1 MNLRERLSKPG
12 PILMDGAVGTE
23 LARRGIDTTLPLW
36 SARALIDD
44 RGCETLQLIHADYA
58 RAGAEILITNTF
70 RTTLRA
76 LGRAGLGDQ
85 WRLYNRRAVEAARAG
100 AGAGAD
106 AGAGGPGALVAGSV
120 APLED
125 CYRPDEVP
133 AQADCQREHRR
144 QVDLLAQLGV
154 DLIVI
159 ETMNLGR
166 EAVAAA
172 DAARAVGIDALVSLC
187 PGSPAKLLSGE
198 TLSEVL
204 PRILQAGGERILGC
218 LLNCGSP
225 DLLASAFVG
234 FTGIRPDVPHGLY
247 AHLGEPDPV
256 SGWRLPRDQDPEGYA
271 SWMALRVN
279 EGARLIGGCCG
290 TGPAHIAA
298 LASRLPS
305 W

>member
-1 MNLRERLSKPG
+1 MTIRERLLKPD
-12 PILMDGAVGTE
+12 PVLMDGAVGTE

-44 RGCETLQLIHADYA
+44 RGCETLRSLHADYA

-70 RTTLRA
+70 RSTQRA
-76 LGRAGLGDQ
+76 LGRAGLGDR
-85 WRLYNRRAVEAARAG
+85 WHLLNRRAVDAARAG
-100 AGAGAD
+100 AEAAGD
-106 AGAGGPGALVAGSV
+106 AGAGASVVLVAGSV

-133 AQADCQREHRR
+133 AQDDCRQEHRR
-144 QVDLLAQLGV
+144 QVDLLARLGV
-154 DLIVI
+154 DLVVI

-172 DAARAVGIDALVSLC
+172 EAARAVGIDALVSFC
-187 PGSPAKLLSGE
+187 PGSPGKLLSGE
-198 TLSEVL
+198 SLSDVL
-204 PRILQAGGERILGC
+204 TRVLRAGGDRILGC

-225 DLLASAFVG
+225 DLLAAAYPDFAG
-234 FTGIRPDVPHGLY
+234 LRPEIPHGLY

-256 SGWRLPRDQDPEGYA
+256 IGWRLPRDQDPDGYA
-271 SWMALRVN
+271 AWMAARVS
-279 EGARLIGGCCG
+279 EGALLVGGCCG

-298 LASRLPS
+298 LASRLS
-305 W
+305 RR